1 MLVYQATKQRFLQ
14 DAKGGDIEDVVGE
27 SYRVRTGSR
36 PAPGEIGAWKESL
49 LHMALVLDEPR
60 IPADCGVAI
69 EYRIPQSMKRVDFI
83 ITGRDEKARSA
94 AVIVELKRW
103 SSSTRT
109 DMDGIV
115 RARRGGKTGETDGP
129 HPSYQAWTYAALLK
143 GFNEAVYEAGAELQ
157 PCAYLHNHPDDG
169 EINHSF
175 YAEHLSKAPL
185 FLKGA
190 IEQRRLKD
198 FIAKHV
204 RHGDDGALLFQLEGG
219 RIRPSRP
226 LADAILG
233 LLKGQ
238 PEFVLIDDQK
248 VVYETAARRAITATQ
263 SKKKQVVVVQGGP
276 GTGKSVVAINL
287 LAKLTGERLNVRY
300 VSKNAAPRAVYE
312 SKLAKSFRKSEIS
325 NFFSGSGAFTD
336 TPADTFDVLVVDEA
350 HRLNQFSGLY
360 GNLGENQI
368 KELIQASR
376 CTIFFADDDQIVTL
390 KDIGHVA
397 SLRALAREA
406 GAEVTELQLA
416 SQFRC
421 NGSDGYLAWLDDTL
435 QIRPTANQVLDVEEF
450 DFRVVD
456 APTELHR
463 LIEQRN
469 AESGR
474 ARVVAGYCW
483 EWKSKK
489 DPTAYD
495 IEIPEHGYRRKW
507 NLSKD
512 GSLWIVAPESVS
524 EVGCIHTCQGLELDY
539 VGVIVGSDLVA
550 EGATVRTIAKARA
563 RSDQSLR
570 GLGQF
575 DKHAAQEKADT
586 IIKNTYRTL
595 FTRGMK
601 GCYVYCVDPALAAH
615 IRSRL
620 KASAASQSSL
630 EVISAEVLPF
640 RRLEREEARATLNV
654 VPLVDLK
661 FAAGRFEHAGAG
673 EDTDW
678 AELPDHFH
686 VAKGMFVAQ
695 VVGESMNRQI
705 PNGAWCLFREN
716 PMGTRHGKVVVARH
730 HAIDDPELG
739 GRYTIKRYFSEKQ
752 ESEEGWSHKRIE
764 LRPDSDRPEYQPIV
778 IEQADEGEFAIVAE
792 LLAVLG

>member
-14 DAKGGDIEDVVGE
+14 DAKGGDIEDVISE
-27 SYRVRTGSR
+27 AYRVRTGSR
-36 PAPGEIGAWKESL
+36 PPPGDIGAWKESL
-49 LHMALVLDEPR
+49 LHMAFVLDEPQ
-60 IPADCGVAI
+60 IPADCGIAV

-83 ITGRDEKARSA
+83 ITGRDDHSRAA

-103 SSSTRT
+103 SSSRRT

-115 RARRGGKTGETDGP
+115 AAHRGGQSVEAEGP

-143 GFNEAVYEAGAELQ
+143 GFNEAVYESDAELR

-169 EINHSF
+169 EINHPF
-175 YAEHLSKAPL
+175 YEEHLSRAPL
-185 FLKGA
+185 FLKGPA
-190 IEQRRLKD
+190 EQRRLKD
-198 FIAKHV
+198 FIVKHV
-204 RHGDDGALLFQLEGG
+204 RHGDDGALLYQLEEG

-226 LADAILG
+226 LADAVLG

-248 VVYETAARRAITATQ
+248 LVYEVAARRALDAT
-263 SKKKQVVVVQGGP
+263 KEGGRKQVVLIQGGP

-312 SKLAKSFRKSEIS
+312 SKLVGSFRKSEIS
-325 NFFSGSGAFTD
+325 NFFSGSGAFTE
-336 TPADTFDVLVVDEA
+336 TAAETFDVLVVDEA

-368 KELIQASR
+368 KELIQSSR
-376 CTIFFADDDQIVTL
+376 CAVFFADDDQIVTL
-390 KDIGHVA
+390 KDIGRVA
-397 SLRALAREA
+397 ALRDWAHKL
-406 GAEVTELQLA
+406 GVEVTELKLS

-421 NGSDGYLAWLDDTL
+421 NGSDGYLNWLDNTL
-435 QIRPTANQVLDVEEF
+435 QLRPTANEQLDTDEF

-456 APTELHR
+456 SPAELHR

-469 AESGR
+469 AVSGR

-483 EWKSKK
+483 EWESKK
-489 DPTAYD
+489 NPTAYD
-495 IEIPEHGYRRKW
+495 IEMPEYGYRRRW
-507 NLSKD
+507 NLTKD
-512 GSLWIVAPESVS
+512 SSLWIVAPDSVS

-539 VGVIVGSDLVA
+539 VGVIVGPDLVMDG
-550 EGATVRTIAKARA
+550 ESVRTVPKARA
-563 RSDQSLR
+563 RHDQSLR
-570 GLGQF
+570 GLGKLDQQE
-575 DKHAAQEKADT
+575 AQKQADA

-601 GCYVYCVDPALAAH
+601 GCYVYCTDTEFAAH

-620 KASAASQSSL
+620 HARIEEPAA
-630 EVISAEVLPF
+630 IAEVLPF
-640 RRLEREEARATLNV
+640 RRLTLTEAKESRFA
-654 VPLVDLK
+654 VPLIDLK
-661 FAAGRFEHAGAG
+661 FAAGRFEEARDG
-673 EDTDW
+673 DDSDW
-678 AELPDHFH
+678 AELPEHFH
-686 VAKGMFVAQ
+686 VSEGMFVAQ

-705 PNGAWCLFREN
+705 PNGAWCLFRES
-716 PMGTRHGKVVVARH
+716 PMGTRQGKVVVVRH
-730 HAIDDPELG
+730 HAIDDPDLG
-739 GRYTIKRYFSEKQ
+739 GRYTIKRYFSDKKAADGD
-752 ESEEGWSHKRIE
+752 GWIHQRIE
-764 LRPDSDRPEYQPIV
+764 LRPDSDRPEYRSIV
-778 IEQADEGEFAIVAE
+778 IEQAGEGDFAVVAE